1 MTRLET
7 AVATLG
13 ELVAFPTVSSD
24 SNLNLIAW
32 MADRIETAGARVRVI
47 ESENGTKANLFAS
60 FGPEGDGGVVLSGH
74 TDVVPAEETDW
85 TDDPFVQR
93 EVDGRLYGRGT
104 CDMKGFLACV
114 LASLPDLAAAERPA
128 HIAATYDEE
137 VGCIG
142 GRQLTE
148 LLRAEGLR
156 PRLALIGEPTS
167 MRVIEGHKGCCEYS
181 TSFHGLEG
189 HGSQPDRGV
198 SAVEYAAR
206 FINRLLDLRGELR
219 DRAPAGSRF
228 DPPWT
233 TLQVGRVEGGVAHN
247 VIAGLARVDWELRP
261 VTDDDHLCAVR
272 TARDYCN
279 DVLLPAM
286 RAVHPGAEIV
296 TETIGEVRGLE
307 PVDDNEAAAL
317 IVSLTGANEADVV
330 SFGTEAGLFQS
341 LGCDAV
347 VCGPGDIA
355 QAHKANEYV
364 ETAQL
369 GACLDLLV
377 EIARHPG

>member
-7 AVATLG
+7 TVAMLD
-13 ELVAFPTVSSD
+13 EMIAFPTVSSD
-24 SNLNLIAW
+24 SNRDLISW
-32 MADRIETAGARVRVI
+32 MAERVESAGARVRVI
-47 ESENGTKANLFAS
+47 ESEDGTKANLFAS
-60 FGPEGDGGVVLSGH
+60 FGPEGDGGIVLSGH
-74 TDVVPAEETDW
+74 TDVVPAEETGW
-85 TDDPFVQR
+85 ATDPFTQK
-93 EVDGRLYGRGT
+93 EADGLLYGRGT

-114 LASLPDLAAAERPA
+114 MASLPDLAASDRPI

-142 GRQLTE
+142 GRQLVE
-148 LLRAEGLR
+148 VLRTEGLR

-189 HGSQPDRGV
+189 HGSQPDLGV

-206 FINRLLDLRGELR
+206 FINRLLELRGELR
-219 DRAPAGSRF
+219 DRAPAGSPF

-233 TLQVGRVEGGVAHN
+233 TLQVGRIEGGVAHN

-261 VTDDDHLCAVR
+261 VTDDDHVCAVR
-272 TARDYCN
+272 AARDYCN

-307 PVDDNEAAAL
+307 LVDDNEAAAL
-317 IVSLTGANEADVV
+317 IASLTGVNEADVV

-364 ETAQL
+364 EIAQL
-369 GACLDLLV
+369 DACLDLLAA
-377 EIARHPG
+377 IARHPG